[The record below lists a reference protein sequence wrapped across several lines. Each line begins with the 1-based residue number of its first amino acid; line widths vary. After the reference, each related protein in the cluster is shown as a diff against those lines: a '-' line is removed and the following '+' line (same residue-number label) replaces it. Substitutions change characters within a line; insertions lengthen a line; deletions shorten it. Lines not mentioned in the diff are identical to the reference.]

1 MKCATYLAD
10 PNAQLEEL
18 ATRVE
23 AQGFRPYVIPV
34 GGSNALGAL
43 GYVESALE
51 IAQQCEGAVNISSV
65 VVASGSA
72 GTHAGLAVGLE
83 HLMPESELIAVT
95 VSRSVADQLPKVVN
109 LQQAIAK
116 ELELTA
122 SAEIL
127 LWDDYF
133 APGYGVPNDEGME
146 AVKLLARLEGIL
158 LDPVYTGKAMAGL
171 IDGISQKRFKDEG
184 PILFIHTGGAPACSP
199 IIPRLAPET
208 LMQESIQLVIDSLPF
223 LLKGAGYTLQLSIGG
238 MFFGLLLGFI
248 LALMR
253 LSPIWPVRWLARFYI
268 SIFRG
273 TPLIAQLFMIYYGL
287 PQFGIELDPIPSAMI
302 GLSLNTAAYAAETL
316 RAAISS
322 IDKGQWEAAASI
334 GMTPWQTMRRA
345 ILPQAARVALP
356 PLSNSF
362 ISSW

>member
-1 MKCATYLAD
+1 
-10 PNAQLEEL
+10 
-18 ATRVE
+18 
-23 AQGFRPYVIPV
+23 
-34 GGSNALGAL
+34 
-43 GYVESALE
+43 
-51 IAQQCEGAVNISSV
+51 
-65 VVASGSA
+65 
-72 GTHAGLAVGLE
+72 
-83 HLMPESELIAVT
+83 MPESELIGVT

-184 PILFIHTGGAPACSP
+184 PILFISYRRRACAVRLSS
-199 IIPRLAPET
+199 PRLAPGT

-238 MFFGLLLGFI
+238 MIFWLTTRVYSR
-248 LALMR
+248 ADA
-253 LSPIWPVRWLARFYI
+253 PVANLARALAGAFLYLYF
-268 SIFRG
+268 SW
-273 TPLIAQLFMIYYGL
+273 
-287 PQFGIELDPIPSAMI
+287 
-302 GLSLNTAAYAAETL
+302 YAAHRTTVYDLL
-316 RAAISS
+316 RPAAVWYRIRSHS
-322 IDKGQWEAAASI
+322 VSNDWSVAEHCRLC
-334 GMTPWQTMRRA
+334 RRN
-345 ILPQAARVALP
+345 AARRH
-356 PLSNSF
+356 F
-362 ISSW
+362 FY

>member
-1 MKCATYLAD
+1 MCARSTAVAAKTRSALRTALLENPIGTTAENYLTNGNRLLLDLFNTQIEMCDALTD

-43 GYVESALE
+43 GYAESALE

-83 HLMPESELIAVT
+83 HLMPESELIGVT

-127 LWDDYF
+127 HLDDYF
-133 APGYGVPNDEGME
+133 APATARNDEGME

-184 PILFIHTGGAPACSP
+184 PILFIHTGGAPA
-199 IIPRLAPET
+199 
-208 LMQESIQLVIDSLPF
+208 
-223 LLKGAGYTLQLSIGG
+223 
-238 MFFGLLLGFI
+238 
-248 LALMR
+248 
-253 LSPIWPVRWLARFYI
+253 
-268 SIFRG
+268 
-273 TPLIAQLFMIYYGL
+273 LF
-287 PQFGIELDPIPSAMI
+287 
-302 GLSLNTAAYAAETL
+302 AYH
-316 RAAISS
+316 
-322 IDKGQWEAAASI
+322 
-334 GMTPWQTMRRA
+334 PH
-345 ILPQAARVALP
+345 V
-356 PLSNSF
+356 
-362 ISSW
+362 

>member
-1 MKCATYLAD
+1 
-10 PNAQLEEL
+10 
-18 ATRVE
+18 
-23 AQGFRPYVIPV
+23 
-34 GGSNALGAL
+34 
-43 GYVESALE
+43 
-51 IAQQCEGAVNISSV
+51 
-65 VVASGSA
+65 
-72 GTHAGLAVGLE
+72 
-83 HLMPESELIAVT
+83 
-95 VSRSVADQLPKVVN
+95 
-109 LQQAIAK
+109 
-116 ELELTA
+116 
-122 SAEIL
+122 
-127 LWDDYF
+127 
-133 APGYGVPNDEGME
+133 
-146 AVKLLARLEGIL
+146 
-158 LDPVYTGKAMAGL
+158 
-171 IDGISQKRFKDEG
+171 
-184 PILFIHTGGAPACSP
+184 
-199 IIPRLAPET
+199 
-208 LMQESIQLVIDSLPF
+208 MQESIQLVIDSLPF

-362 ISSW
+362 ISLVKDTSLYRDNPGAGAVPSGAVDYLAHAGGVHHVPGGFAHLLDYGDCVIDVAEPF

>member
-1 MKCATYLAD
+1 
-10 PNAQLEEL
+10 
-18 ATRVE
+18 
-23 AQGFRPYVIPV
+23 
-34 GGSNALGAL
+34 
-43 GYVESALE
+43 
-51 IAQQCEGAVNISSV
+51 
-65 VVASGSA
+65 
-72 GTHAGLAVGLE
+72 
-83 HLMPESELIAVT
+83 
-95 VSRSVADQLPKVVN
+95 
-109 LQQAIAK
+109 
-116 ELELTA
+116 
-122 SAEIL
+122 
-127 LWDDYF
+127 
-133 APGYGVPNDEGME
+133 
-146 AVKLLARLEGIL
+146 
-158 LDPVYTGKAMAGL
+158 
-171 IDGISQKRFKDEG
+171 
-184 PILFIHTGGAPACSP
+184 
-199 IIPRLAPET
+199 
-208 LMQESIQLVIDSLPF
+208 MQESIQLVIDSLPF

-273 TPLIAQLFMIYYGL
+273 TPLIAQL
-287 PQFGIELDPIPSAMI
+287 FGIELDPIPSAMI

-362 ISSW
+362 ISLVKDTSLAATIQVPELFRQAQLITSRTLEVFTMYLAASLIYWIMATVLSTLQNHFENQLNRQEREPK